1 MYAVV
6 NFAVNLF
13 QIGQNMFKLVK
24 SFPNWS
30 TFTYA
35 AGIELKVHQFSLF
48 DLLLRILIYCIHFQ
62 VSNSKTRKSKQKSN
76 SEDVRSC
83 QFCGELGDK
92 GQGGRLLHFRH
103 NEWVHVNCA
112 LWSSEVY
119 EEVDGSLQN
128 VGQALTRGLKLN
140 CTLCSKKGASIG
152 KNTTFQD
159 FLCLFELV

>member
-1 MYAVV
+1 MQRTLDWKYI
-6 NFAVNLF
+6 NCWLPRHTYFARYN
-13 QIGQNMFKLVK
+13 
-24 SFPNWS
+24 
-30 TFTYA
+30 
-35 AGIELKVHQFSLF
+35 
-48 DLLLRILIYCIHFQ
+48 YCIHFQ

-76 SEDVRSC
+76 FEDVRNC

-159 FLCLFELV
+159 FLCLLELVWTCSNGSKLVQIGLNLSKLV

>member
-1 MYAVV
+1 M
-6 NFAVNLF
+6 
-13 QIGQNMFKLVK
+13 
-24 SFPNWS
+24 
-30 TFTYA
+30 
-35 AGIELKVHQFSLF
+35 
-48 DLLLRILIYCIHFQ
+48 Q
-62 VSNSKTRKSKQKSN
+62 VSNIKTRKSKQKSN

-152 KNTTFQD
+152 KNTTFQGITSGLSPLS
-159 FLCLFELV
+159 FCAQFRVGPTSGLGTISVWAYFRMGHCKMLARP

>member
-1 MYAVV
+1 MIY
-6 NFAVNLF
+6 L
-13 QIGQNMFKLVK
+13 Q
-24 SFPNWS
+24 SNWV
-30 TFTYA
+30 
-35 AGIELKVHQFSLF
+35 IIK
-48 DLLLRILIYCIHFQ
+48 IYFIHLQ

-159 FLCLFELV
+159 FLCLFELVWTCSNWSKLVQISLNLYKLV

>member
-1 MYAVV
+1 MSKFVYIY
-6 NFAVNLF
+6 LY
-13 QIGQNMFKLVK
+13 
-24 SFPNWS
+24 SRHWTES
-30 TFTYA
+30 TSIQYCR
-35 AGIELKVHQFSLF
+35 LPRYYV
-48 DLLLRILIYCIHFQ
+48 RILIYCIHFQ